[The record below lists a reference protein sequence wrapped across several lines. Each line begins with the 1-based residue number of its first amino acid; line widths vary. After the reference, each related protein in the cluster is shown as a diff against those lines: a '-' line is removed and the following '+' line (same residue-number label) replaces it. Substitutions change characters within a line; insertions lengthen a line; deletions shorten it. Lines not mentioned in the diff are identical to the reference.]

1 MDKHS
6 LLSDLQHGFH
16 RRRSS
21 ESQLTIFIDEL
32 MRSVKDGNQ
41 VAAVVMDFSKVFD
54 VVPHGSHLVKLDYYR
69 TKAIPWSGY
78 TPSVVIVHREW
89 WWITSCLTLHRWYQV
104 SHWGQFGAQSYFSV
118 HKRHGRM
125 HVIDLHVICRWYH
138 CLQLS
143 EMWCWSSNLA
153 TKPSCSGSLGDQ
165 VGYVLQP
172 IQKQSYSHL
181 LEKDTFQFWL
191 HPETSLKH
199 LILLTTLE
207 SQ

>member
-69 TKAIPWSGY
+69 TKAIP
-78 TPSVVIVHREW
+78 
-89 WWITSCLTLHRWYQV
+89 
-104 SHWGQFGAQSYFSV
+104 
-118 HKRHGRM
+118 
-125 HVIDLHVICRWYH
+125 
-138 CLQLS
+138 
-143 EMWCWSSNLA
+143 
-153 TKPSCSGSLGDQ
+153 
-165 VGYVLQP
+165 
-172 IQKQSYSHL
+172 
-181 LEKDTFQFWL
+181 
-191 HPETSLKH
+191 
-199 LILLTTLE
+199 
-207 SQ
+207 